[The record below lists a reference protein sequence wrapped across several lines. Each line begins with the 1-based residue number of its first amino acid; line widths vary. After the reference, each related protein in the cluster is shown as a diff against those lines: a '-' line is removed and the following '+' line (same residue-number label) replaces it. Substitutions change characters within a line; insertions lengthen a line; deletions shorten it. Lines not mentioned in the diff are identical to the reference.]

1 MGQIKKLGSATQGL
15 FALQMSMH
23 FKVQHVLFSVSNT
36 TIKACFISTCNIQL
50 KDSNEE
56 KGKLKPFIVK
66 TQYLLCCFTKGA
78 ALRHDFTLV
87 GQHVMSNAAKGCLEE
102 MISENKYTIHPF
114 LAYNVLKKIINP
126 KDYRKIVAGVT
137 VKLCFNL
144 MHYTIAKHRDNRKQ
158 IKGNTFTTACPVP
171 FKGHT
176 FAFQEKD
183 IS

>member
-1 MGQIKKLGSATQGL
+1 MKKPTIKFFLDRWESILTNLRSLMGQIKKLGSATQGL

-50 KDSNEE
+50 ENSNEE

-87 GQHVMSNAAKGCLEE
+87 GQHVMSNATKVCLEE
-102 MISENKYTIHPF
+102 IISKNKYTVHPF
-114 LAYNVLKKIINP
+114 LAYNVLRKIINP
-126 KDYRKIVAGVT
+126 KDYPKILVGVI
-137 VKLCFNL
+137 VKL
-144 MHYTIAKHRDNRKQ
+144 
-158 IKGNTFTTACPVP
+158 
-171 FKGHT
+171 
-176 FAFQEKD
+176 
-183 IS
+183 